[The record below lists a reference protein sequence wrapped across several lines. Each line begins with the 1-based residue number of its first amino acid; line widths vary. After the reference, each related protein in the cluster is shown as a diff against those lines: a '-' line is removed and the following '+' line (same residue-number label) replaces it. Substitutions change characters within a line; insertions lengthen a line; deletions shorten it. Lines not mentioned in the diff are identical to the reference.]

1 MFFLSMI
8 MAMMSPPPMQ
18 STGYKIEAYDVYI
31 YCSYDLGGQNY
42 VISDILIENN
52 ARGGHARAAF
62 EDYLKQQTGKKY
74 NIAKCV
80 ASLTPERAQNG
91 RQRFIQNNNRDGSTA
106 RGVPVSGDFRSQP
119 MSVSEMR
126 YRKANPQAPSKS
138 EPASTPVA
146 EKAPPPPP
154 AAKSIVQPGE
164 SIEERKA
171 NERRAVALYEQQRA
185 RQEAEYARVAR
196 ENARRQA
203 AYKAQIAKQQAD
215 YKAML
220 AAREAQA
227 AKARAEWEARV
238 ARCKAGDKKSCGG
251 QATER

>member
-1 MFFLSMI
+1 MRYSYILLAALLWLMPSAASARLYYFCYAI
-8 MAMMSPPPMQ
+8 
-18 STGYKIEAYDVYI
+18 GYNMNRPTHVM
-31 YCSYDLGGQNY
+31 GG
-42 VISDILIENN
+42 VAILRDGYRPGETQ
-52 ARGGHARAAF
+52 RMREEF
-62 EDYLKQQTGKKY
+62 ERRMLTQYSRM
-74 NIAKCV
+74 N
-80 ASLTPERAQNG
+80 SLTCYNPEASV
-91 RQRFIQNNNRDGSTA
+91 DSTRKRMRESLESYRS
-106 RGVPVSGDFRSQP
+106 RGVPVAEIDFNIDYTAGEPDGRAPRAPGVYVTLPQTTP
-119 MSVSEMR
+119 PKPVSDQELR
-126 YRKANPQAPSKS
+126 FRQRDAEEQSRAKAS
-138 EPASTPVA
+138 
-146 EKAPPPPP
+146 
-154 AAKSIVQPGE
+154 
-164 SIEERKA
+164 
-171 NERRAVALYEQQRA
+171 YEQQRA